1 MKVWHVQLL
10 SKTILTI
17 GKNKKVIN
25 LIKDERGS
33 KVMKKVVNLRPK
45 MYSYIKANY
54 KSTL

>member
-1 MKVWHVQLL
+1 MEVWHVQLL
-10 SKTILTI
+10 SKSILTI
-17 GKNKKVIN
+17 GNNKKVIN
-25 LIKDERGS
+25 LIKDELGS